1 MASLYF
7 ATIVQKIEKP
17 ENTATPISNP
27 WIFLFPK
34 YRPNSKMKWK
44 VGFVLVFFCFHLH
57 YIFLEVCM
65 QAYKDQWLFFLHI

>member
-17 ENTATPISNP
+17 ENTATPITNP

-44 VGFVLVFFCFHLH
+44 VGFVLDLLFM
-57 YIFLEVCM
+57 Y
-65 QAYKDQWLFFLHI
+65 LFFYITFFRGLYASI

>member
-17 ENTATPISNP
+17 ENTATPITNP

-44 VGFVLVFFCFHLH
+44 VGFVLDLLFIFLFFLH
-57 YIFLEVCM
+57 YIF
-65 QAYKDQWLFFLHI
+65 